1 MFIRF
6 HILYEHRNGENMKI
20 SHIRNNFSYRNSNK
34 NNHSVN
40 FKSIL
45 SAKHTRRILDMLKPA
60 ISETIFGNDIQ
71 TLHRTF
77 RSLARKYQPKGVDS
91 YGIMIIPDRN
101 LDEFCRSKLPA
112 DKLDLMK
119 GFCVS
124 AGGKYSPMEIWTE
137 VYETKLVFIP
147 KSNILI

>member
-1 MFIRF
+1 
-6 HILYEHRNGENMKI
+6 MKI
-20 SHIRNNFSYRNSNK
+20 SYIRNNFSYCNSNRNSS
-34 NNHSVN
+34 SVN

-45 SAKHTRRILDMLKPA
+45 PAKHTRRILDMLKPA
-60 ISETIFGNDIQ
+60 KSETIFGTDIQ
-71 TLHRTF
+71 TLQRTYWN
-77 RSLARKYQPKGVDS
+77 LARKYQPKGVDS

-101 LDEFCRSKLPA
+101 LDDFCRSKVPA

-137 VYETKLVFIP
+137 VYETKLVIIP
-147 KSNILI
+147 KSNIFR